1 MKFTEFVQVLIVSL
15 NNVIFGVILKN
26 NIIATIIV
34 VCIFIGCHWSTVH
47 II

>member
-15 NNVIFGVILKN
+15 NNVIFGVILN